1 MASRNVR
8 NTSYTWM
15 RLNRGAEP
23 AILFDENTH
32 LDSSRPSSEAEL
44 LPSARRDS
52 LEFCLRELPVECR
65 EVIVMRE
72 LEGLSYRESVGN
84 RLTRDLA
91 YRRRQRMVNL
101 FV

>member
-1 MASRNVR
+1 
-8 NTSYTWM
+8 M
-15 RLNRGAEP
+15 RRNRGPKP

-32 LDSSRPSSEAEL
+32 LDSSRPSPEAEL

-52 LEFCLRELPVECR
+52 LEFCRLREFPVEFR
-65 EVIVMRE
+65 EVIAMRE

-84 RLTRDLA
+84 RLTCDLA
-91 YRRRQRMVNL
+91 YRRLQRMVNL